1 MNAASI
7 TAAGRFHVV
16 VLALLA
22 LLMAATR
29 YHHFG
34 SALHLP
40 DASLA
45 VFFAAGFYL
54 RQRWPL
60 ALLLGEAALID
71 YLATGA
77 SGAGARCIS
86 PAYPFLIPAYA
97 ALWLGGRWY
106 SARNETGWPAVAA
119 LVTALAIAG
128 SAAFLISNGSFY
140 LLSGKF
146 PDLSWAQFAARA
158 ALYYWPYLSSAF
170 VYLALIALVH
180 ALVVA
185 AMHARGLG
193 RMARP

>member
-77 SGAGARCIS
+77 SGAGGWCIS

-97 ALWLGGRWY
+97 AMWLGGRWY

-185 AMHARGLG
+185 TMHARGLG
-193 RMARP
+193 RMPRP

>member
-77 SGAGARCIS
+77 GGWCIS

-97 ALWLGGRWY
+97 AMWLGGRWY

-193 RMARP
+193 RMPRP

>member
-77 SGAGARCIS
+77 SGAGGWCIS

-97 ALWLGGRWY
+97 AMWLGGRWY

-193 RMARP
+193 RMPRP

>member
-7 TAAGRFHVV
+7 AAAGRFHVV

-22 LLMAATR
+22 LMMAATR

-60 ALLLGEAALID
+60 ALVRGEAALID

-77 SGAGARCIS
+77 SGAGGWCIS

-97 ALWLGGRWY
+97 AMWLGGRWY
-106 SARNETGWPAVAA
+106 SARHDTGWPAVTA
-119 LVTALAIAG
+119 LVTVLAIAG

-140 LLSGKF
+140 LLSGAF
-146 PDLSWAQFAARA
+146 PDLSWAQFTARA

-170 VYLALIALVH
+170 VYLASIALVH
-180 ALVVA
+180 TLVVA
-185 AMHARGLG
+185 AMRARGLG
-193 RMARP
+193 RMPLQ

>member
-7 TAAGRFHVV
+7 TATGRFHVV

-60 ALLLGEAALID
+60 ALVLGEAALID

-77 SGAGARCIS
+77 SGAGGWCIS

-97 ALWLGGRWY
+97 AMWLGGRWY
-106 SARNETGWPAVAA
+106 SARHETGWTAVAA

-140 LLSGKF
+140 LLSGAF
-146 PDLSWAQFAARA
+146 PDLSWAQFTARA

-170 VYLALIALVH
+170 VYLASIALVH
-180 ALVVA
+180 TLVVA
-185 AMHARGLG
+185 AMRARGLG
-193 RMARP
+193 RMPLQ

>member
-7 TAAGRFHVV
+7 AAAGRFHVV

-22 LLMAATR
+22 LMMAATR

-77 SGAGARCIS
+77 SGAGGWCIS

-97 ALWLGGRWY
+97 AMWLGGRWY
-106 SARNETGWPAVAA
+106 SARHDTGWPAVTA
-119 LVTALAIAG
+119 LVTVLAIAG

-140 LLSGKF
+140 LLSGAF
-146 PDLSWAQFAARA
+146 PDLSWAQFTARA

-170 VYLALIALVH
+170 VYLASIALVH
-180 ALVVA
+180 TLVVA
-185 AMHARGLG
+185 AMRARGLG
-193 RMARP
+193 RMPLQ